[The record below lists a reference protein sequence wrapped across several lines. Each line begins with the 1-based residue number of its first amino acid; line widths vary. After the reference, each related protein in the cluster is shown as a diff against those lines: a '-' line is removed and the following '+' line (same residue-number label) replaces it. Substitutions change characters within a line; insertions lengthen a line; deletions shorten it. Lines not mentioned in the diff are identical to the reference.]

1 MIKIHRQLLLT
12 LFKKF
17 PGQSNHYPNKI
28 WVNKG
33 SDIYKRYMKIW
44 LKDKDTQTYS
54 TNNEWKYV
62 AAERFIITLKN
73 KIYKYMTSFS

>member
-17 PGQSNHYPNKI
+17 PDQSNHYPNKI

-33 SDIYKRYMKIW
+33 NEIYKRYMKTW

-54 TNNEWKYV
+54 TNNE
-62 AAERFIITLKN
+62 
-73 KIYKYMTSFS
+73 